1 MPEGK
6 RPDRVSEEF
15 REVLAEEIPR
25 LKDPRVGFVTV
36 TGVRVTLV
44 CHVNPD
50 PDAMGSMLGLA
61 AFLAHRGAR
70 VAAASPTPP
79 SDLPRWVEALPGG
92 EHLVAPGDLPK
103 QPAVL
108 VTLDAADVDRLD
120 GLAHLVKRAGAVICI
135 DHHRTN
141 PGFGTVNLIDPVA
154 SATAEL
160 VFRLIERMG
169 GDLTPEVAACLY
181 AGMVTDTGR
190 FQFENASPEVLRI
203 AARLREEAFDH
214 ARLAQALYADGS
226 VPYLR
231 LLGRLLERVTLV
243 PEANLVWAYVLRADL
258 EEGGVA
264 IHETDELIDVVRTAR
279 EADVAAV
286 LKEQVGGGFKVSLR
300 SRGDT
305 DVAAITERFG
315 GGGHRLAAGY
325 TSKVSLEESVAALVD
340 VLVAVNPTTAAP

>member
-1 MPEGK
+1 VATAEAWNEAVRVLEG
-6 RPDRVSEEF
+6 
-15 REVLAEEIPR
+15 AEE
-25 LKDPRVGFVTV
+25 
-36 TGVRVTLV
+36 VTLV

-61 AFLAHRGAR
+61 AFLAHRGIR
-70 VAAASPTPP
+70 VSAASPTQP
-79 SDLPRWVEALPGG
+79 SELPRWVEALPGR

-103 QPAVL
+103 KPLVL

-120 GLAHLVKRAGAVICI
+120 GLSHLVERAGAVICI

-141 PGFGTVNLIDPVA
+141 PGFGTVNLVEPEA

-226 VPYLR
+226 IPYLH
-231 LLGRLLERVTLV
+231 LLGRLLDRVTLV
-243 PEANLVWAYVLRADL
+243 PEGNLVWTHLLRDDL
-258 EEGGVA
+258 EAGGVP
-264 IHETDELIDVVRTAR
+264 IHETDDLIDLVRTAR

-286 LKEQVGGGFKVSLR
+286 FKEQVGGGFKVSLR

-305 DVAAITERFG
+305 DVSDVAARFG

-325 TSKVSLEESVAALVD
+325 TSKASLDESVASLID
-340 VLVAVNPTTAAP
+340 VLVAVNPAAAAP

>member
-1 MPEGK
+1 VAKDDAWDEAV
-6 RPDRVSEEF
+6 RV
-15 REVLAEEIPR
+15 LDGA
-25 LKDPRVGFVTV
+25 DQ
-36 TGVRVTLV
+36 VTLV

-61 AFLAHRGAR
+61 AFLAHRGAT
-70 VAAASPTPP
+70 VTAASPTLP
-79 SDLPRWVEALPGG
+79 SELPRWVEALPGR

-108 VTLDAADVDRLD
+108 VTLDAADVGRLD
-120 GLAHLVKRAGAVICI
+120 GLSHLVKRAGAVICI

-141 PGFGTVNLIDPVA
+141 PGFGTVNLIDPDA

-226 VPYLR
+226 VPYLK

-243 PEANLVWAYVLRADL
+243 PEANLVWTHLVRSDL
-258 EEGGVA
+258 EAGGVP
-264 IHETDELIDVVRTAR
+264 IHETDDLIDLVRTAR

-286 LKEQVGGGFKVSLR
+286 LKEQVAGGFKVSLR

-305 DVAAITERFG
+305 DVSAVAEGFG

-325 TSKVSLEESVAALVD
+325 TSKASLEESVASLID
-340 VLVAVNPTTAAP
+340 VLVAVNPATAAP

>member
-1 MPEGK
+1 ML
-6 RPDRVSEEF
+6 SS
-15 REVLAEEIPR
+15 EVLDEAARVLDGAES
-25 LKDPRVGFVTV
+25 
-36 TGVRVTLV
+36 VTLV

-61 AFLAHRGAR
+61 AFLAHRGAT
-70 VAAASPTPP
+70 VQAASPNPP
-79 SDLPRWVEALPGG
+79 DELPRWVEALPGG
-92 EHLVAPGDLPK
+92 EHLVHPRDLQKRPEI
-103 QPAVL
+103 L

-120 GLAHLVKRAGAVICI
+120 GLSHLVARARHVVCV

-141 PGFGTVNLIDPVA
+141 PGFGTVNLVDPQA

-181 AGMVTDTGR
+181 AGVVTDTGR
-190 FQFENASPEVLRI
+190 FQFENASPEVLRL

-226 VPYLR
+226 VPYLH
-231 LLGRLLERVTLV
+231 LLGRLLDRVRLV
-243 PEANLVWAYVLRADL
+243 PEANLVWTYLVRTDL
-258 EEGGVA
+258 EPGGVP
-264 IHETDELIDVVRTAR
+264 IHETDDLIDVVRTAR

-286 LKEQVGGGFKVSLR
+286 LKEQVAGGFKVSLR

-305 DVAAITERFG
+305 DVSAVAERFG

-325 TSKVSLEESVAALVD
+325 TATGSLEEAIGALVQA
-340 VLVAVNPTTAAP
+340 LFAAAASP

>member
-1 MPEGK
+1 MGT
-6 RPDRVSEEF
+6 
-15 REVLAEEIPR
+15 AEAWDEAVR
-25 LKDPRVGFVTV
+25 LLDEAKD
-36 TGVRVTLV
+36 VTLV

-61 AFLAHRGAR
+61 AFLAHRGAT
-70 VAAASPTPP
+70 VTAASPTPP
-79 SDLPRWVEALPGG
+79 SELPRWVDALPGR
-92 EHLVAPGDLPK
+92 EHLVAPGGVPK
-103 QPAVL
+103 RPAVL
-108 VTLDAADVDRLD
+108 VTLDAADVGRLD
-120 GLAHLVKRAGAVICI
+120 GLAHLVERSGAVICI

-141 PGFGTVNLIDPVA
+141 PGFGTVNLIDPDA

-226 VPYLR
+226 VPYLH
-231 LLGRLLERVTLV
+231 LLGRVLDRVQLV
-243 PEANLVWAYVLRADL
+243 PEAKLVWTYLVRADL
-258 EEGGVA
+258 EAGGVP
-264 IHETDELIDVVRTAR
+264 IHETDDLIDLVRTAR

-286 LKEQVGGGFKVSLR
+286 FKEQVAGGFKVSLR

-305 DVAAITERFG
+305 DVSAVAGGFG
-315 GGGHRLAAGY
+315 GGGHRLASGY
-325 TSKVSLEESVAALVD
+325 TSRATLEESVARLVEALASATKSTV
-340 VLVAVNPTTAAP
+340 